1 MKKKILIV
9 GEGAREYALGRK
21 FREDTRVGDI
31 YFCPGNGGTQNIGV
45 NVPYHDH
52 AQLVAFALDKKVDL
66 VVIGPETL
74 LVEGLSDAFAHTQ
87 IKVFGPSQQASL
99 LESSKSFAKELA
111 QSYGVPTAPYVV
123 LSSYDQARLHLEQSH
138 YPLVIKADG
147 LCQGK
152 GVVIA
157 QNQEEGLRA
166 LEYLFG
172 NKQQQKVLLEQFLPG
187 FELSICA
194 LVHHQNYLL
203 LPPSQSYKQI
213 SGNGP
218 NTGGMGAF
226 APTNLCNQVLQH
238 AIATKIIEPIL
249 KAMVEQNKP
258 LVGVLYTG
266 VMVVETQGG
275 LEPYLLEYNVRFGD
289 PECGVLLPL
298 LKTPL
303 LDLCLATLDDTL
315 QDLSL
320 ELYSQHCLGVVL
332 ASKDYPYKISGGQ
345 SVYIDP
351 IDEKKGHLDLGG
363 IAQENGVFLVS
374 GGRVGVCVGV
384 GKSLLEAREHAY
396 ELVNK
401 VQFEGMQFREDIG
414 Y

>member
-9 GEGAREYALGRK
+9 GGGAREYALGRK

-31 YFCPGNGGTQNIGV
+31 YFCPGNGGTQSIGV

-52 AQLVAFALDKKVDL
+52 TQLVAFALDKKMDL
-66 VVIGPETL
+66 VVIGPEAP
-74 LVEGLSDAFAHTQ
+74 LVEGLSDALTDAH

-111 QSYGVPTAPYVV
+111 QKYDIPTAPYRVA
-123 LSSYDQARLHLEQSH
+123 SSYEQACIQLAQSD
-138 YPLVIKADG
+138 YPIVIKADG
-147 LCQGK
+147 LCQSK

-157 QNQEEGLRA
+157 QNEKEGIQA
-166 LEYLFG
+166 LEHLFHE
-172 NKQQQKVLLEQFLPG
+172 KQQQKVVLEQFLPG

-194 LVHHQNYLL
+194 LANQQNYLL
-203 LPPSQSYKQI
+203 LPPSQPYKQL
-213 SGNGP
+213 SGDGP

-226 APTNLCNQVLQH
+226 APANLCNQTLQH
-238 AIATKIIEPIL
+238 KIATKIIAPIL

-258 LVGVLYTG
+258 FIGVLYAG
-266 VMVVETQGG
+266 VMVVEVQGV

-303 LDLCLATLDDTL
+303 LDLCLATLEDKL

-320 ELYSQHCLGVVL
+320 ELHSQHCLGVVL
-332 ASKDYPYKISGGQ
+332 ASKDYPYQVCGGQ

-363 IAQENGVFLVS
+363 ITQENGVFLVS

-384 GKSLLEAREHAY
+384 GKSLNEAREHAY
-396 ELVNK
+396 ELVGK

-414 Y
+414 S